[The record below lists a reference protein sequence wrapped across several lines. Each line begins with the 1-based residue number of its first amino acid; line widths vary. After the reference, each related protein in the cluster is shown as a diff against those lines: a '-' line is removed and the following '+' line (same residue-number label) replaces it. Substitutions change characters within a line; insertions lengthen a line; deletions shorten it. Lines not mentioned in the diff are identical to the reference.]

1 MRLIQPSDRVFIAG
15 ARGMAGSAI
24 VRALKRSGYG
34 DPDQGG
40 ELLTPSR
47 QELDLLNDG
56 AVSNWFTKQKPDVVV
71 LAAATVGGIEAN
83 RSRPADFLLQNLRIE
98 TQVIEAAW
106 LAGARRLL
114 FLGSSH
120 RGRH

>member
-1 MRLIQPSDRVFIAG
+1 MTMQLIKPSDRIFVAG

-24 VRALKRSGYG
+24 VRALKRNGFG
-34 DPDQGG
+34 DPSQGG
-40 ELLTPSR
+40 MLLTPSR
-47 QELDLLNDG
+47 HELNLLDDG
-56 AVSNWFTKQKPDVVV
+56 AVCQWMKNQKPDVVI

-106 LAGARRLL
+106 RAGTRRLL
-114 FLGSSH
+114 F
-120 RGRH
+120 